1 MTKSSFHRA
10 TLVMAVLCA
19 LCAGTMLP
27 ALAQG
32 AAPAAPPVPP
42 PPGAPAPAPVVS
54 APAPAPAAPAPAQAA
69 PAAAPAAQQV
79 SGFTPTESW
88 SGGVTQ
94 LQSADRLTV
103 DRAGVATDIRLYGV
117 DAPEAGQKQA
127 EEAKALVMTAVTGQS
142 IKVDVLTKDNLGVS
156 VAMVTLPN
164 GQNLSHALLEAGL
177 AWWDRAN
184 APDDR
189 DLKKLNAVAI
199 AAAKN
204 IWADP
209 APLAPWDFR
218 GSHGGEQFTYKVK
231 TAEEVAAPVEKKEE
245 PKKEEVKKVS
255 AKGNEEY
262 IGTFSI
268 PADAKLPENVDP
280 NELLM
285 KHMPSIAKDASGNA
299 IGMAIP
305 NISQIPF
312 APQLGFKDGDII
324 SNVNGIP
331 LQDPSQIMAL
341 APQFKDVKSFN
352 VQVLRGGKPMT
363 LTVNV
368 P

>member
-1 MTKSSFHRA
+1 MTKYSFHRA
-10 TLVMAVLCA
+10 MLVMAVLGA
-19 LCAGTMLP
+19 LCAGTMPP
-27 ALAQG
+27 ASAQT
-32 AAPAAPPVPP
+32 APPVPP
-42 PPGAPAPAPVVS
+42 PPGAPGPAPVPV
-54 APAPAPAAPAPAQAA
+54 PAPAAASAAPAPGQAA
-69 PAAAPAAQQV
+69 PAAASAAPQL
-79 SGFTPTESW
+79 SGFTPTASW

-94 LQSADRLTV
+94 LQSADRMTV
-103 DRAGVATDIRLYGV
+103 DHAGAMVDIRLYGV

-127 EEAKALVMTAVTGQS
+127 DEAKKLVMTAVTGQQV
-142 IKVDVLTKDNLGVS
+142 KVDVLTQDNLGVS
-156 VAMVTLPN
+156 VAMVTLSD
-164 GQNLSHALLEAGL
+164 GRNLSHALLEAGL
-177 AWWDRAN
+177 AWWDRTN

-199 AAAKN
+199 GGGKG

-218 GSHGGEQFTYKVK
+218 GSHGGEQFTYHVK

-245 PKKEEVKKVS
+245 PKKEEVKKIS

-262 IGTFSI
+262 TGTYNI
-268 PADAKLPENVDP
+268 PPDAKLPEGVTP
-280 NELLM
+280 EALLV
-285 KHMPSIAKDASGNA
+285 KHMPSIAKDAAGKP

-331 LQDPSQIMAL
+331 VQDPAQIMQM
-341 APQFKDVKSFN
+341 APQFKDVKQFN
-352 VQVLRGGKPMT
+352 VQVLRNGQPTT
-363 LTVNV
+363 LTINI